1 MYGRRETT
9 YDRQRQQRRFEEEL
23 QGLSQE
29 ELLKVISRL
38 MTDVSELKSI
48 VYDLREENN
57 ILFDRGE
64 RLVNLKKISELLTEI
79 GIPDSKG
86 RKYLIEGIR
95 YCIKKPEKIS
105 IVKELYPYLA
115 KDFYISIEI
124 LRNEMKKAIRKA
136 VQQRKPKLRAIE
148 SFFPKDLRKLNNAD
162 FIYGVIN
169 YMKNTGD

>member
-115 KDFYISIEI
+115 KDFFISI
-124 LRNEMKKAIRKA
+124 
-136 VQQRKPKLRAIE
+136 
-148 SFFPKDLRKLNNAD
+148 
-162 FIYGVIN
+162 
-169 YMKNTGD
+169 